1 MKKLFYLLLTFQF
14 FLLSPQIVRADKDH
28 KKGSVPPNHITV
40 TNVFLRD
47 TTAMLPYVGT
57 NTNAEEVGGET
68 ETVTPFDVY
77 GDPRDGRPPV
87 VEIITTPFSVGM
99 PTFQL
104 PNFDN
109 LAITTSQTTEQA
121 DIVADLCLTP
131 SQIEVRAYPNP
142 VTELLNVSFS
152 DNQPYTVSLINAAG
166 QLVSTINTNGNNN
179 ITIQVGHLPKGIY
192 LLLVDDG
199 KQPIV
204 KKVEILH

>member
-1 MKKLFYLLLTFQF
+1 MKKFFYLLLTFQLV
-14 FLLSPQIVRADKDH
+14 LLSSQIVRADKDH
-28 KKGSVPPNHITV
+28 KKASVPPSHITV

-57 NTNAEEVGGET
+57 NTNSEDVGGEA

-99 PTFQL
+99 PTFHL

-109 LAITTSQTTEQA
+109 FGVIVPQTTEQV
-121 DIVADLCLTP
+121 DIVADLCVIPT
-131 SQIEVRAYPNP
+131 QIEVRAYPNP
-142 VTELLNVSFS
+142 VTEVLNVSFI
-152 DNQPYTVSLINAAG
+152 DNQSYTVSLLNAAA
-166 QLVSTINTNGNNN
+166 QLVSTTNTNGNNL
-179 ITIQVGHLPKGIY
+179 ISIRVGHLPKGIY

-199 KQPIV
+199 IQPIV

>member
-1 MKKLFYLLLTFQF
+1 
-14 FLLSPQIVRADKDH
+14 
-28 KKGSVPPNHITV
+28 
-40 TNVFLRD
+40 
-47 TTAMLPYVGT
+47 
-57 NTNAEEVGGET
+57 
-68 ETVTPFDVY
+68 
-77 GDPRDGRPPV
+77 
-87 VEIITTPFSVGM
+87 M

-109 LAITTSQTTEQA
+109 LAITTPQTAEQA
-121 DIVADLCLTP
+121 DIVADVCVTP
-131 SQIEVRAYPNP
+131 KQTEVRAYPNP
-142 VTELLNVSFS
+142 VTELLNVSFI